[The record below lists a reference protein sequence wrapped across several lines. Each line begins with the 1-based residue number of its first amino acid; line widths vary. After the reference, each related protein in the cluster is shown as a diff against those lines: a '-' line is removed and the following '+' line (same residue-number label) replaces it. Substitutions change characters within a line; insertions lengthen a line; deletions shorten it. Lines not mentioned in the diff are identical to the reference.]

1 MRASVWIVAR
11 LAEGLDHA
19 HARGLLHRDL
29 KPSNVLIAADG
40 TPMLLDFNL
49 AVDVDPGR
57 GEAAEDEEIDAAKLG
72 GTLPY
77 MAPEHL
83 DAFDPKG
90 RTPVEAVD
98 ERSDLYSLGLILF
111 EMIAGEPAFDPPPS
125 GGASLQ
131 TLRRMVRER
140 RQSSAPSLRARRPD
154 VPPSLDALV
163 AQCLAPDPDRR
174 YASAGDLAEDLRRF
188 LDDLPMKHCPEP
200 SLTERAGKWT
210 RRHPVIC
217 GSTSIVAAAVVMVV
231 LLGLAAVQAYEGMQ
245 GLRSR
250 LSLRMFQRDVLE
262 CRFLLNTFGRDDA
275 LIHKGM
281 ALAEATLAMTRT
293 GGPDAAEAG
302 DQGSSYRGPAPWLSR
317 LGGDERREVQQSSI
331 DLMMLLERARVV
343 LASRDGDERERRAA
357 LENAVARLD
366 QIEATTAHPPSV
378 LFRQRARYR
387 AALGDGQG
395 ARADQERAEARPP
408 VTSHDWT
415 MLGSFLFVNGDLAGA
430 EHALREALAR
440 DVTSFWAWFN
450 LGHCHFE
457 EGRFTE
463 AVTDFTSCAVAR
475 PEFAWAHFNRGL
487 ALARAGKPREAR
499 DAFDSALA
507 RDGAFAEAFVDR
519 GLVQLELDEPVAAEA
534 DLRRG
539 IDLGRRDPAV
549 LAALGDAMAR
559 QGRTAEADRLFSE
572 WIDRTPADPTL
583 RVARGITRLRT
594 DPAAAAADL
603 RAVLAA
609 HPRNALAHYGLACVA
624 RETDRTAALEHL
636 DQAIQDD
643 PNLIDAYEVR
653 ALIRAK
659 EGDRS
664 ALDDVDR
671 LVKSPTPHR
680 LYNAACAL
688 SLLGQASGEPRF
700 LARAVAILGS
710 SFKAGFPVAHAVADV
725 DLAPLRDRA
734 DYRALI
740 ARQPGD
746 AAR

>member
-49 AVDVDPGR
+49 AVDVEPTRD
-57 GEAAEDEEIDAAKLG
+57 EAAEAKIDEAKLG

-83 DAFDPKG
+83 DALDPKG
-90 RTPVEAVD
+90 STPVEAVD

-111 EMIAGEPAFDPPPS
+111 EMIAGESAFDPPPS
-125 GGASLQ
+125 RAASLQ

-140 RQSSAPSLRARRPD
+140 RQSPAPSLRSRRPD

-163 AQCLAPDPDRR
+163 SQCLDPDPDRR
-174 YASAGDLAEDLRRF
+174 HDSAGDLAEDLRRF

-210 RRHPVIC
+210 RRHPVLC
-217 GSTSIVAAAVVMVV
+217 GSTSIVAAAVVMIV

-275 LIHKGM
+275 LIRKGM
-281 ALAEATLAMTRT
+281 ALAEATLDATRT
-293 GGPDAAEAG
+293 GGADAAEAD
-302 DQGSSYRGPAPWLSR
+302 DQGSSDRGPAPWISR
-317 LGGDERREVQQSSI
+317 LGTEERREVQQSI
-331 DLMMLLERARVV
+331 IELMMQLEHARVV
-343 LASRDGDERERRAA
+343 LASRDGDENTRRTA
-357 LENAVARLD
+357 LEDAVDRLD
-366 QIEATTAHPPSV
+366 RIETTTASPPSI

-387 AALGDGQG
+387 AALGDEAAALSDQK
-395 ARADQERAEARPP
+395 RADARPP
-408 VTSHDWT
+408 VSSHDWT
-415 MLGSFLFVNGDLAGA
+415 MLGSFLFANGDPAGA
-430 EHALREALAR
+430 EQALREAVAR

-457 EGRFTE
+457 EGRFLE
-463 AVTDFTSCAVAR
+463 AVSDFTACAVAR

-487 ALARAGKPREAR
+487 ALARAGRPREAR
-499 DAFDSALA
+499 DAFSSALA
-507 RDGAFAEAFVDR
+507 RDGDFAEAFVDR
-519 GLVQLELDEPVAAEA
+519 GLVELELDEPAAAEA
-534 DLRRG
+534 DLREGMNR
-539 IDLGRRDPAV
+539 GRRDPAV
-549 LAALGDAMAR
+549 LAALGDALTR
-559 QGRTAEADRLFSE
+559 QGKTAEADRLFSE
-572 WIDRTPADPTL
+572 WVDRTPGDPTF

-594 DPAAAAADL
+594 DPASAAADF
-603 RAVLAA
+603 RAVLDA
-609 HPRNALAHYGLACVA
+609 HPRHALAHYGLACVV
-624 RETDRTAALEHL
+624 RETDRPSSLAHL
-636 DQAIQDD
+636 DQAIQAD
-643 PNLIDAYEVR
+643 PDLIDAYELR
-653 ALIRAK
+653 ALTRAK
-659 EGDRS
+659 EGDRG

-671 LVKSPTPHR
+671 LVKSPTPRR

-688 SLLGQASGEPRF
+688 AILGEASGDPRF
-700 LARAVAILGS
+700 LARAVAILGA
-710 SFKAGFPVAHAVADV
+710 SFKAGFPSSHAAEDV

-734 DYRALI
+734 DYQALI
-740 ARQPGD
+740 ARQSGE